1 MKTEELAERLSAN
14 RYVIEVNSEGVH
26 LDNTLLASDTA
37 KLHNIGAAKLAMLES
52 LEAIDPGAAQSFVD
66 WFHDECACGEWF
78 EMRADMMQLDDPEVS
93 FRIY

>member
-1 MKTEELAERLSAN
+1 MSIEEIKERLADN
-14 RYVIEVNSEGVH
+14 RYVLEVNSEGVH

-66 WFHDECACGEWF
+66 WFHDECECGDWF
-78 EMRADMMQLDDPEVS
+78 EMRADMMQLDDPEIS